1 MMPHQTVHAPD
12 PINDSS
18 TTATN
23 TMNSSTQPI
32 VIPLQRERR
41 GALPERH
48 WIYRTAT
55 PPGTKLHYVIPTNHS
70 PISARN
76 TKCPLWNAVVL
87 QRQLHPPR
95 GTTIARDV
103 PVLSIPIPLENSTFH
118 SRRKYQIRNS
128 NISAML
134 VHVRSVNRYQ
144 VYTCEFSR
152 KNEAPGN
159 STPA

>member
-1 MMPHQTVHAPD
+1 MLQTPSMVQAPNQSLSHFSEKHEV
-12 PINDSS
+12 PSLKGIGF
-18 TTATN
+18 TG
-23 TMNSSTQPI
+23 
-32 VIPLQRERR
+32 R
-41 GALPERH
+41 LP
-48 WIYRTAT
+48 